1 LETQP
6 KITGVVFS
14 DSGEASSFMAM
25 EWVQRALRTALGFTP
40 YPATLNLRP
49 ANEVDAGVWR
59 TVQQEFKGIEVP
71 PTDSGFCSAQL
82 FRVRITKL
90 PPTRAEAVDGAVL
103 LPQVANYPQN
113 KIEIVAPV
121 RLKDAF
127 GVEDGDHLILEFIH

>member
-1 LETQP
+1 LATQP
-6 KITGVVFS
+6 KISGVIFS

-25 EWVQRALRTALGFTP
+25 EWVQRALQTALGFRP

-49 ANEVDAGVWR
+49 AKEVDAGAWR
-59 TVQQEFKGIEVP
+59 RVRQEFKGIEVP
-71 PTDSGFCSAQL
+71 PTDAGFCSAQL
-82 FRVRITKL
+82 FRVRISK
-90 PPTRAEAVDGAVL
+90 PSPSRAKTVDGAVL

-127 GVEDGDHLILEFIH
+127 DVEDGDYLMLEFVH